1 MDYFTDDEFREW
13 YDRMAAE
20 LLVKLDL
27 FRHRWGKPVNVSP
40 VRGALGRH
48 AGPNATT
55 GHNVDKWGEV
65 NAADVLPE
73 GIETR
78 ADAERAV
85 RLAHECGFRDIGF
98 YPHWRPSP
106 GLHLGT
112 RPTNRME
119 SPATWGGYR
128 DEAGKQHTNISLR
141 AAIDLMPEG

>member
-13 YDRMAAE
+13 VGQMAAE

-27 FRHRWGKPVNVSP
+27 FRHRWGAPVTISP

-48 AGPNATT
+48 SGNSKS
-55 GHNVDKWGEV
+55 GHNVDYWVEV
-65 NAADVLPE
+65 NATDVMPE

-78 ADAERAV
+78 DDAERAV
-85 RLAHECGFRDIGF
+85 RLARECGFRDIGF
-98 YPHWRPSP
+98 YPHWNPSP

-112 RPTNRME
+112 RPVNRMD

-128 DEAGKQHTNISLR
+128 DEAGKQHTDISLQ